1 MWGRI
6 VFGTD
11 GSPAATRAGEVAT
24 TIARATS
31 AKLIATSGYR
41 ASSVGAEERLA
52 EALDVAEAA
61 GMRRAR
67 LEAEVRLLQGDPA
80 QQMLSTADDVDAEL
94 VVVGNRGLQGAK
106 GFLLGSVPEK
116 VVEATHRDVLVCRT
130 VMQIASELGPGEG
143 GVIERRG
150 EKLAISV
157 DQTGAQ
163 HLLSARCTH
172 LGCTVAL
179 NPAEHTFDC
188 PPHGPPCSPTR

>member
-11 GSPAATRAGEVAT
+11 GSPAATRAGEVAA

-67 LEAEVRLLQGDPA
+67 A
-80 QQMLSTADDVDAEL
+80 
-94 VVVGNRGLQGAK
+94 RGG
-106 GFLLGSVPEK
+106 G
-116 VVEATHRDVLVCRT
+116 
-130 VMQIASELGPGEG
+130 GPG
-143 GVIERRG
+143 RG
-150 EKLAISV
+150 R
-157 DQTGAQ
+157 G
-163 HLLSARCTH
+163 RP
-172 LGCTVAL
+172 G
-179 NPAEHTFDC
+179 C
-188 PPHGPPCSPTR
+188 PPPGPGGRALPGPPRAGATPLRPVPSLPPPPAPRPVS

>member
-11 GSPAATRAGEVAT
+11 GSPAATRAGEVAA

-67 LEAEVRLLQGDPA
+67 LRAGGGPGRAGPRPGPVAEAPGGR
-80 QQMLSTADDVDAEL
+80 L
-94 VVVGNRGLQGAK
+94 VVGRPGGGQALPR
-106 GFLLGSVPEK
+106 LVP
-116 VVEATHRDVLVCRT
+116 V
-130 VMQIASELGPGEG
+130 
-143 GVIERRG
+143 
-150 EKLAISV
+150 
-157 DQTGAQ
+157 
-163 HLLSARCTH
+163 
-172 LGCTVAL
+172 
-179 NPAEHTFDC
+179 
-188 PPHGPPCSPTR
+188 PTRPPPRDPLIRG